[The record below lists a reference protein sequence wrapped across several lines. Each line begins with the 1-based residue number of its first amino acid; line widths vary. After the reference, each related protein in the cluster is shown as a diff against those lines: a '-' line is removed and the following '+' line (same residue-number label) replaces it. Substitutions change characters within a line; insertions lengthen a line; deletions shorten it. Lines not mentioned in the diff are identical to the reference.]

1 MHTSQPQT
9 LHLKRFLKTIFTV
22 LMTTGV
28 MSAAASSPLNQSTDS
43 VTKMSKEQYL
53 AKRSVLISKYSVQD
67 KVFSALQG
75 QVKPNDLTS
84 SEHWKWRIDQYLY
97 GQYPEFQSIYDAF
110 TQGKTFQ
117 QIYNLPAEDLSSKN
131 ELSAKNPPA
140 LPKGYFTD
148 NLQGNP
154 HRGDHYVSNGKVH
167 ITYQGD
173 LTDPYITSFDLKTH
187 NWDGPY
193 KAAESTLSKGG
204 RKIDSHGRP
213 IIEQDSKGH
222 FHIVY
227 GGHGGEREDG
237 LNPLSIDTPHAG
249 GRMLHAVSEK
259 PNDISKFVLV
269 NDISPFA
276 SYTKSFTM
284 ANGDIYLFTRA
295 GTHKSPW
302 VFYKMKS
309 SEQHFQAP
317 VIITWPTPQKD
328 DPIKVDTFYI
338 TPLKIS
344 DTEIAISS
352 LWHECNFLEYHDKTT
367 YSRINAYYMKLDTTN
382 DTFYNAQN
390 EKLSLPITLASA
402 NKHTLAFDS
411 TQREETPFGTV
422 PLILENKTPALAYEA
437 RTKDYREW
445 RMVALKNGQWQ
456 HSLPMPGTEQRIVR
470 DHKKREI
477 KQVQSLEVIDHSSA
491 VVTYKNKQGHT
502 VFATAKRVSDTQQI
516 WQLDKTHLSLAN
528 SRIQIEAVRDN
539 TNKTVAVVLN
549 VKKGTAQRLYLWHDG
564 QFHSKY

>member
-1 MHTSQPQT
+1 MLYVTRTQSV
-9 LHLKRFLKTIFTV
+9 KFLKVVKVFLSILV
-22 LMTTGV
+22 
-28 MSAAASSPLNQSTDS
+28 AASIMPASASSPLPDTINKAAYQQQRSA
-43 VTKMSKEQYL
+43 L
-53 AKRSVLISKYSVQD
+53 IAKHSAQD
-67 KVFSALQG
+67 KTFAALQA
-75 QVKPNDLTS
+75 QVTPNDLTS
-84 SEHWKWRIDQYLY
+84 SEYWSWRIDQYLY
-97 GQYPEFQSIYDAF
+97 GQYPEFQAIYNAF
-110 TQGKTFQ
+110 TQGKTFH
-117 QIYNLPAEDLSSKN
+117 QIYDLPVEDLSSKKA
-131 ELSAKNPPA
+131 LYSKNPPA

-167 ITYQGD
+167 ITYQGY
-173 LTDPYITSFDLKTH
+173 LTDPYIASFDLKTH

-193 KAAESTLSKGG
+193 KAAESTLSKGE

-237 LNPLSIDTPHAG
+237 LNPMSIDTPHAG
-249 GRMLHAVSEK
+249 GRMLHVMSEK
-259 PNDISKFVLV
+259 PYDISSFVHV

-276 SYTKSFTM
+276 SYTKSYTM

-302 VFYKMKS
+302 VYYKMKNG
-309 SEQHFQAP
+309 EQEFQPP
-317 VIITWPTPQKD
+317 VIITWPTPQQG

-352 LWHECNFLEYHDKTT
+352 LWHECNFHEIHDKTT

-390 EKLSLPITLASA
+390 KKLTLPITLASA
-402 NKHTLAFDS
+402 NKNTLAFDS

-422 PLILENKTPALAYEA
+422 PLILDDKTPALAYEA

-456 HSLPMPGTEQRIVR
+456 HSLPMPGTE
-470 DHKKREI
+470 KRTVKDQNNQEI
-477 KQVQSLEVIDHSSA
+477 KQVQSLETLDDYSA
-491 VVTYKNKQGHT
+491 VVTYKNTKGHT
-502 VFATAKRVSDTQQI
+502 VFATAKRIGKTQD
-516 WQLDKTHLSLAN
+516 WQVEKAHLSLAK
-528 SRIQIEAVRDN
+528 SRIQMEAVKHNDE
-539 TNKTVAVVLN
+539 TVAIVVN
-549 VKKGTAQRLYLWHDG
+549 VKKGEAQRLYLWHDG
-564 QFHSKY
+564 QFHSRG